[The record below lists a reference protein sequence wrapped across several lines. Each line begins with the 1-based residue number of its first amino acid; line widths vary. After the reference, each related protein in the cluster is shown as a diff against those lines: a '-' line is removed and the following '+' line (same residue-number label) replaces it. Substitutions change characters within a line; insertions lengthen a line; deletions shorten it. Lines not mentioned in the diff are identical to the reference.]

1 MLRSMLRDRVFL
13 QKLWTLAAPIAFQN
27 LMLAAVAA
35 ADAFMLGS
43 IAQDSMSAVSLATQ
57 IQFIQNII
65 FMAVTSGVGILGAQ
79 YWGKRDLRAL
89 DDLFSLGLRICAVI
103 DLLFFAGCV
112 FFPRALMLL
121 LTNEETLIALGIQ
134 YLRIAGFSYLLTG
147 FSQTYLAMMKVSD
160 HTSAVAAI
168 SSGAVLANILLNAVL
183 IFGLFG
189 MPEMDVRGAAIATCI
204 ARALELAACIA
215 VSSRS
220 GFLRPHLRALL
231 RRNRLLC
238 RDYYKCMLPILGSCL
253 LWGVCFASYSAFM
266 GHMGTDAAAANS
278 VAAVVRDLL
287 CCLCN
292 GLGNGGGILVGNEL
306 GAGKLDTGKLYGD
319 RVTVLAFV
327 CGGVSCALMF
337 AFTPLILHVVRLT
350 DNAQRLLMQMMLVMA
365 VYMIG
370 RAVNTIVINGIF
382 AAGGDTMFDLYSLLV
397 CMLGIAVPLAAIGT
411 FWLHWPVWVVYAC
424 TCLDEVGKIPWV
436 MIHYRKY
443 KWVCNL
449 TRDFSVQ

>member
-1 MLRSMLRDRVFL
+1 MLRSMLRDRFFL
-13 QKLWTLAAPIAFQN
+13 RGLWTLAAPIAFQN

-43 IAQDSMSAVSLATQ
+43 AAQDSMAAVSLATQ
-57 IQFIQNII
+57 IQFVQNII
-65 FMAVTSGVGILGAQ
+65 FMAVTSGVAILGAQ
-79 YWGKRDLRAL
+79 YWGKRDLSAL
-89 DDLFSLGLRICAVI
+89 DDLFALGLRLCLLI
-103 DLLFFAGCV
+103 DVLFFAGCV
-112 FFPRALMLL
+112 FCPRLLMLL
-121 LTNEETLIALGIQ
+121 LTNDETLISLGIQ

-147 FSQTYLAMMKVSD
+147 FSQTYLAMMKVSGRA
-160 HTSAVAAI
+160 SAVAAI
-168 SSGAVLANILLNAVL
+168 SSGAVVVNILLNAVL

-189 MPEMDVRGAAIATCI
+189 LPKLDVRGAALATCI
-204 ARALELAACIA
+204 ARVLELAACVA
-215 VSSRS
+215 VSLRR
-220 GFLRPHLRALL
+220 GYLRPHLRSLL

-238 RDYYKCMLPILGSCL
+238 RDYYRCMLPILGSCL
-253 LWGVCFASYSAFM
+253 LWGVCFASYSSFM

-306 GAGKLDTGKLYGD
+306 GAGRLDTGKLYGD

-337 AFTPLILHVVRLT
+337 ACTPLILHVVRLT
-350 DNAQRLLMQMMLVMA
+350 DNARHLLLQMMIVMS

-382 AAGGDTMFDLYSLLV
+382 AAGGDTLFDLYSLLV
-397 CMLGIAVPLAAIGT
+397 CMLGIAVPLAAVGT

-443 KWVCNL
+443 KWVRNL
-449 TRDFSVQ
+449 TRDF

>member
-1 MLRSMLRDRVFL
+1 MMRDRSFL
-13 QKLWTLAAPIAFQN
+13 RGLWSLAAPIAFQN
-27 LMLAAVAA
+27 LMLASVAA

-43 IAQDSMSAVSLATQ
+43 LAQDAMAAVSLASQ
-57 IQFIQNII
+57 IQFVQNIV
-65 FMAVTSGVGILGAQ
+65 FMAITSGIGILGAQ

-89 DDLFSLGLRICAVI
+89 DDLFGLGLRVCLLVDAV
-103 DLLFFAGCV
+103 FFAGCV

-134 YLRIAGFSYLLTG
+134 YLRVAGFSYLLTG
-147 FSQTYLAMMKVSD
+147 ISQVYLAIMKVSE
-160 HTSAVAAI
+160 HASSVAAI
-168 SSGAVLANILLNAVL
+168 SSGAVVANILLNSVL

-189 MPEMDVRGAAIATCI
+189 LPQMGVRGAAYATCA
-204 ARALELAACIA
+204 ARVLELAAC
-215 VSSRS
+215 VVLSVRS
-220 GFLRPHLRALL
+220 GYLRPHWRCLI

-238 RDYYKCMLPILGSCL
+238 LDYYKCMLPILSAGL

-306 GAGKLDTGKLYGD
+306 GAGRLKTGKLYGD
-319 RVTVLAFV
+319 WVTVLAFV
-327 CGGVSCALMF
+327 CGGISSALMF

-350 DNAQRLLMQMMLVMA
+350 DTARHFLLQMMLVMA

-443 KWVCNL
+443 KWVRNL
-449 TRDFSVQ
+449 TRAY